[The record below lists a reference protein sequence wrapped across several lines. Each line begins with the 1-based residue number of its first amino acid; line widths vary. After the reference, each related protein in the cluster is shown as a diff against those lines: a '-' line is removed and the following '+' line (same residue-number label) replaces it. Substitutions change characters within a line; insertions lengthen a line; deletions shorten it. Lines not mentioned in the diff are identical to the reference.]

1 MRSMDT
7 SVSVTAEL
15 FTKGVLCKE
24 LVESEPK
31 MAQVIASRII
41 VPERRNVQ
49 SAIVDA
55 RTESLISLGL
65 RQSGTW

>member
-15 FTKGVLCKE
+15 FAKCVLCKE

-49 SAIVDA
+49 SAIVDT
-55 RTESLISLGL
+55 RIESLISLGP